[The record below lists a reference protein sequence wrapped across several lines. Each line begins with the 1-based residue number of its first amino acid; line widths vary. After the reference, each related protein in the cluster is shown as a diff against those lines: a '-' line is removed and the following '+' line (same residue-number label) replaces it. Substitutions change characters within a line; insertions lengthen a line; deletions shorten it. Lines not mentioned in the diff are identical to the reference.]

1 MGCAGVPE
9 SMWSVAGSDHT
20 KLAHALLDHRS
31 KTSVRKSTVRV
42 FQGKEDFTFS
52 ALRTNLAEIAQ
63 NRLTDLL
70 HEWIALALALLR
82 TTHIDG
88 LLLPVNILQMEET
101 DFAAAKAVNNEK
113 RQDCM
118 VTNVRS

>member
-70 HEWIALALALLR
+70 HRCARGQLMDASRLGDHVRDRCYGIYFL
-82 TTHIDG
+82 G
-88 LLLPVNILQMEET
+88 V
-101 DFAAAKAVNNEK
+101 AVYAYNL
-113 RQDCM
+113 
-118 VTNVRS
+118 